1 MECPS
6 CGAVSNSSDC
16 CTDLGSKVI
25 HNELPEPEPV
35 PQISELN
42 MNSASEVDERP
53 QAKKSTLIEF
63 PGVSRNSIPEW
74 RKELSEKVR
83 EVQERKAREA
93 AKEAAEAAA
102 QVDADIP
109 PPQLNLLPPA
119 EVPAMNPLVAAALKR
134 IERAHQTTVSPEVRQ
149 TRNVLAAAVAYAPA
163 REEHEPVSMSQAF
176 TPQLDFEPIVETQ
189 ISEETTEEIG
199 MPPQVEK
206 THNLVVVAPVTETEV
221 IEEVKKE
228 TVSTPKRLIVDDDP
242 ALNYL
247 DSISRSLRVDELDTQ
262 RAAKFRRLVAGL
274 FDLVICAALT
284 APIAFAARSTG
295 NNLQDP
301 KVISVLA
308 GCFVVVTFLYL
319 TLNTALTGRTWA
331 MRLFSLRVIDRKT
344 GLIPTGGQSIGRSF
358 LYLISLALAGLGILY
373 ALISRE
379 GDTAHDQITRTAVI
393 RI

>member
-1 MECPS
+1 
-6 CGAVSNSSDC
+6 
-16 CTDLGSKVI
+16 
-25 HNELPEPEPV
+25 
-35 PQISELN
+35 
-42 MNSASEVDERP
+42 MNSASEVADRP

-74 RKELSEKVR
+74 RKELSERVR

-93 AKEAAEAAA
+93 AKEAVEAAS
-102 QVDADIP
+102 QVDATVP

-149 TRNVLAAAVAYAPA
+149 TRNVVAAAVAYAPA
-163 REEHEPVSMSQAF
+163 REEHEPVAMQQAF
-176 TPQLDFEPIVETQ
+176 TPQLDFEPTVDTQ
-189 ISEETTEEIG
+189 ISEETFEEVGIT
-199 MPPQVEK
+199 PPQIEK
-206 THNLVVVAPVTETEV
+206 THNLVVVTTVAEEEV
-221 IEEVKKE
+221 ATDEVKKE
-228 TVSTPKRLIVDDDP
+228 TPPAPKRLIVDDPTDP

-247 DSISRSLRVDELDTQ
+247 DSISRTVRVEELDSQ

-274 FDLVICAALT
+274 FDLIICAALT

-301 KVISVLA
+301 RVIGILA
-308 GCFVVVTFLYL
+308 GCLVVVIFLYL
-319 TLNTALTGRTWA
+319 TINTALTGRTWA
-331 MRLFSLRVIDRKT
+331 MRLLSLRVIDKKT

-358 LYLISLALAGLGILY
+358 LYLVSLALAGLGILY

-379 GDTAHDQITRTAVI
+379 GVTAHDQITRTAVI
-393 RI
+393 RT

>member
-1 MECPS
+1 
-6 CGAVSNSSDC
+6 
-16 CTDLGSKVI
+16 
-25 HNELPEPEPV
+25 
-35 PQISELN
+35 

-176 TPQLDFEPIVETQ
+176 TPQLDFEPVVETQ
-189 ISEETTEEIG
+189 ISEEPSQEMG

-206 THNLVVVAPVTETEV
+206 THNLVVVSPAAETEV
-221 IEEVKKE
+221 VEEVKTE
-228 TVSTPKRLIVDDDP
+228 TVRPPKRLIKDDPNDP

-247 DSISRSLRVDELDTQ
+247 DSISRSIRVDELDSQ

-331 MRLFSLRVIDRKT
+331 MRLFSLRVIDKKT

-358 LYLISLALAGLGILY
+358 LYLISLSLAGLGILF